1 MSDLCFKIT
10 NPKTNKQ
17 VSLLLKTGQKLFK
30 DFKAKLIKL
39 SSKDVKTI
47 KKYEAYKKIHL
58 GGQPSQPAQ
67 AHIPNLSTTT
77 KILNNPPQGCQIH
90 VSDIHEFVNLY
101 QDVGEIIKNIYNADL
116 VSNLGNN
123 LVLCK
128 ALQTVTISELF
139 RPNNLAKV
147 NEKLLSWIN
156 NADTSKKTT
165 RDNFLSFTSKYS
177 LSKKYIHYMD
187 NLLNDV
193 FKNNEYCFA
202 IPDLNLEEDI
212 NNVRYSVRTFRK
224 ERLNRR
230 GTDYYY
236 YYSQMTNDE
245 KKEIINITKPKPGT
259 SQIFGEEYIK
269 YYKYMYILDL
279 LFSDSVDD
287 NYSFIGNYD
296 LIEQHISGSYK
307 LEEDFNM
314 ENIELIDHIGS
325 MCKCNKLNAYSELA
339 RQKEKREK
347 DYFNTLNTLYDNYKK
362 QQTKYHIKYPL
373 YKTDISDIEIDHK
386 LKDCLVDLV
395 LSMSVYAL
403 AYLNYLR

>member
-77 KILNNPPQGCQIH
+77 EILNNLPQGCPIH
-90 VSDIHEFVNLY
+90 VSDIPEFVNLNP
-101 QDVGEIIKNIYNADL
+101 DVGEIIKNIYNADR

-128 ALQTVTISELF
+128 AFQTVTISELF

-156 NADTSKKTT
+156 DKSSPKNTT
-165 RDNFLSFTSKYS
+165 RDKFLSFTSKYS

-236 YYSQMTNDE
+236 YYSQMTDGE
-245 KKEIINITKPKPGT
+245 KNEIINITKPKPGT

-307 LEEDFNM
+307 LEEDFTM

-325 MCKCNKLNAYSELA
+325 MCNCFELNAYSELV
-339 RQKEKREK
+339 RQKEKRK
-347 DYFNTLNTLYDNYKK
+347 TSYFNTLNTLYDNYKIHQK
-362 QQTKYHIKYPL
+362 AYHGKYPL
-373 YKTDISDIEIDHK
+373 YKTDISYIEIDHT
-386 LKDCLVDLV
+386 LKGCLVQLV